1 MSEGTRSC
9 LQAIGYPG
17 AIKVA
22 GGHSL
27 HPYQPYLP
35 QGSSF
40 LAVTILAPFSFGM
53 WSVGSSLKGRGE
65 WMVGWEEGG
74 RGVVSR
80 GKLSKTQN
88 MGTKWVLVY
97 STVKNKMV

>member
-1 MSEGTRSC
+1 MEC
-9 LQAIGYPG
+9 N
-17 AIKVA
+17 
-22 GGHSL
+22 
-27 HPYQPYLP
+27 
-35 QGSSF
+35 
-40 LAVTILAPFSFGM
+40 
-53 WSVGSSLKGRGE
+53 VGSSLKGRGE

-74 RGVVSR
+74 RGEVSR